1 MQAVRKCKPSCL
13 WTRLRNSYF
22 EDSFTFFLT
31 SDNSDDHSVRNCSIS
46 RTGRVTWNLAHWW
59 VGFCVR
65 DMHLTL
71 TQILSSL
78 TNLWKPK
85 LIAELAKMPRCLTL
99 AREAPSFS
107 SWELSTLQLDCFCI
121 TCPAGLS
128 LLQQKVRSINH
139 VHPFELEQQRTV
151 RRRSLNLSF
160 LHHHSE
166 EKRKWLNLNKKT
178 THHPPHTTTKQQ
190 KNKKTHFTLIISCLG
205 LIIQIT
211 CVITTF
217 QNFYVLQSA
226 SLRSVSAPI
235 HQKKKKPHKTT
246 TLNIRDSKLYPHFA
260 LLCPRAEKEFELLI
274 SPLFC

>member
-1 MQAVRKCKPSCL
+1 MAELCQLLGLPVISSCNLADLKARENKKPPRPRQLYLKLGNGSAYRKSRC
-13 WTRLRNSYF
+13 RLSESVNLVAYKQ
-22 EDSFTFFLT
+22 DCGTVTLKIHLLFFLT

-65 DMHLTL
+65 DTHLTL

-151 RRRSLNLSF
+151 WRRSLNLSF
-160 LHHHSE
+160 LHHHLE
-166 EKRKWLNLNKKT
+166 EEAAELKKKKT
-178 THHPPHTTTKQQ
+178 
-190 KNKKTHFTLIISCLG
+190 KTHFTLNYKLFGSHNTNYLCYNNLSE
-205 LIIQIT
+205 
-211 CVITTF
+211 F
-217 QNFYVLQSA
+217 
-226 SLRSVSAPI
+226 LRSSECF
-235 HQKKKKPHKTT
+235 T
-246 TLNIRDSKLYPHFA
+246 
-260 LLCPRAEKEFELLI
+260 
-274 SPLFC
+274 